1 MDSAHPPLDGACKG
15 KPSSWWFPVLSN
27 HSTPRDRVEV
37 REKTKMAIEICKSCD
52 NRIECLAYSIQ
63 WEPFGIWGGE
73 TEGAR
78 ERMRRNRGLKLLR
91 PNIHEI
97 VGYPERGNSYE

>member
-1 MDSAHPPLDGACKG
+1 MNSAHPPLDGACKG
-15 KPSSWWFPVLSN
+15 KPSGWWYPNLSN
-27 HSTPRDRVEV
+27 HSTPRQRSET
-37 REKTKMAIEICKSCD
+37 REQIKLAVGICKLCD
-52 NRIECLAYSIQ
+52 KRIECLNYAIE

-78 ERMRRNRGLKLLR
+78 ERMRRNLGLRILR
-91 PNIHEI
+91 PTLHEI